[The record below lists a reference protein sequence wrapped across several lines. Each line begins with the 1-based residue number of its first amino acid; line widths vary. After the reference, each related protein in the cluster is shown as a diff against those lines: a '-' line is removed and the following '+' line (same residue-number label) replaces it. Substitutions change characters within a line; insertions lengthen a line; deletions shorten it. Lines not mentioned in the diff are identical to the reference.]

1 MQCNTA
7 LCNVVQRGA
16 VLCYAML
23 FSAAFGGDLVI
34 CGHHV
39 LLKVATLL
47 CGVEALQQS
56 CDKVAW
62 CHLANRSAFI
72 FTPVCFSLVSSGRQY
87 L

>member
-1 MQCNTA
+1 MH
-7 LCNVVQRGA
+7 RGA

-34 CGHHV
+34 CGHHM
-39 LLKVATLL
+39 LLKAGTLL
-47 CGVEALQQS
+47 HGVEALQQS

-72 FTPVCFSLVSSGRQY
+72 FTRVLFLGLIWQTIRVRRRHK
-87 L
+87 